1 MLILQL
7 QKALLFLSSLIKMDA
22 QEQTEKFKEF
32 IEINYL
38 EQIHNLV
45 RKGKKSLV
53 IDFGELAKFD
63 PDLAEDLLEDP
74 ENLFKSAEFS
84 LENFDL
90 PEKNFRVRFK
100 NLPDTQKMMIK
111 DIRSIDLTKFI
122 ALEGIVRQA
131 SEVRPQVESAKFECP
146 ACGNNITI
154 LQLDTK
160 FKEPTRCS
168 CGRRGRF
175 HLIKKDLVDAQRL
188 IIEEP
193 PDALDGGEQPKRLAI
208 FLKEDLVDPLMEKR
222 TTPGA
227 KVRVYGIIK
236 EIPILLKSGVQS
248 VRYDLVMDSNY
259 IEPVEETFLDIEV
272 SEKDEREIQELAK
285 DPKIYEKLVD
295 SIAPSIYGH
304 EKVKEAIVLQLMGGV
319 KKIKDDGTTIRGD
332 LHILLVG
339 DPGAAKSSI
348 LTFVSQAAPKA
359 RFVSGKSVTGAGL
372 TATVVRDEFLRGFA
386 LEGGALVLANKGIC
400 CIDELDKMSP
410 EDRAAMHEA
419 LEQQRISIAKANI
432 QATLKTET
440 TVLAAANPKMG
451 RFDPY
456 EPIAKQIDLPPTL
469 INRFDLIFPIRDI
482 PNRAKD
488 AKIASHVLELQR
500 RPEKIISQI
509 PVKTLRKYIA
519 YAKQKVKPKL
529 TQEAVDEI
537 KEFYVNLRNSGDA
550 DGESVKPIP
559 ISARQLEAL
568 VRLAEGSARVRLSE
582 KITKKDAKRAIDLLR
597 HCLLEVGFDKET
609 GKIDI
614 DRISTGIPASTRGK
628 IISVRE
634 IIHELEKRVGK
645 KIPTQDIIKEASE
658 KGIKTSEIEEAIEK
672 LKRSGDIFEPKSGI
686 ISPIN

>member
-1 MLILQL
+1 
-7 QKALLFLSSLIKMDA
+7 
-22 QEQTEKFKEF
+22 
-32 IEINYL
+32 
-38 EQIHNLV
+38 
-45 RKGKKSLV
+45 
-53 IDFGELAKFD
+53 
-63 PDLAEDLLEDP
+63 
-74 ENLFKSAEFS
+74 
-84 LENFDL
+84 
-90 PEKNFRVRFK
+90 
-100 NLPDTQKMMIK
+100 
-111 DIRSIDLTKFI
+111 
-122 ALEGIVRQA
+122 
-131 SEVRPQVESAKFECP
+131 
-146 ACGNNITI
+146 
-154 LQLDTK
+154 
-160 FKEPTRCS
+160 
-168 CGRRGRF
+168 
-175 HLIKKDLVDAQRL
+175 
-188 IIEEP
+188 
-193 PDALDGGEQPKRLAI
+193 
-208 FLKEDLVDPLMEKR
+208 
-222 TTPGA
+222 
-227 KVRVYGIIK
+227 
-236 EIPILLKSGVQS
+236 
-248 VRYDLVMDSNY
+248 
-259 IEPVEETFLDIEV
+259 
-272 SEKDEREIQELAK
+272 
-285 DPKIYEKLVD
+285 
-295 SIAPSIYGH
+295 
-304 EKVKEAIVLQLMGGV
+304 
-319 KKIKDDGTTIRGD
+319 
-332 LHILLVG
+332 
-339 DPGAAKSSI
+339 
-348 LTFVSQAAPKA
+348 
-359 RFVSGKSVTGAGL
+359 
-372 TATVVRDEFLRGFA
+372 
-386 LEGGALVLANKGIC
+386 
-400 CIDELDKMSP
+400 
-410 EDRAAMHEA
+410 
-419 LEQQRISIAKANI
+419 
-432 QATLKTET
+432 
-440 TVLAAANPKMG
+440 MG

>member
-90 PEKNFRVRFK
+90 P
-100 NLPDTQKMMIK
+100 
-111 DIRSIDLTKFI
+111 KFI

-410 EDRAAMHEA
+410 EDRAA
-419 LEQQRISIAKANI
+419 NP
-432 QATLKTET
+432 LK
-440 TVLAAANPKMG
+440 
-451 RFDPY
+451 
-456 EPIAKQIDLPPTL
+456 
-469 INRFDLIFPIRDI
+469 
-482 PNRAKD
+482 
-488 AKIASHVLELQR
+488 
-500 RPEKIISQI
+500 
-509 PVKTLRKYIA
+509 
-519 YAKQKVKPKL
+519 
-529 TQEAVDEI
+529 
-537 KEFYVNLRNSGDA
+537 NS
-550 DGESVKPIP
+550 
-559 ISARQLEAL
+559 
-568 VRLAEGSARVRLSE
+568 
-582 KITKKDAKRAIDLLR
+582 
-597 HCLLEVGFDKET
+597 
-609 GKIDI
+609 
-614 DRISTGIPASTRGK
+614 
-628 IISVRE
+628 
-634 IIHELEKRVGK
+634 
-645 KIPTQDIIKEASE
+645 
-658 KGIKTSEIEEAIEK
+658 
-672 LKRSGDIFEPKSGI
+672 
-686 ISPIN
+686 